1 MGISRWRWYVAM
13 LFIQLAYGISNI
25 LIKISLDKGLNPF
38 VLVVYR
44 HAIAFLLLAPFAYVL
59 ERKQRPAL
67 SLSVMVK
74 ILALSSLGTTLHLN
88 IYYAGLTYT
97 TATVAS
103 ALSNVIPS
111 LTFAMA
117 LLLGM
122 EQVKVGCGRGRAK
135 VLGTM
140 ICVAGSLVFT
150 FWKGGSLF
158 QGHLALQQPL
168 LEISYSANQDGADHD
183 KNRSSIKGS
192 ALILTSYIA
201 WSGWLILQGIVC
213 KVYPARLSLNAWICF
228 FASIQ
233 SSMLALLF
241 ARDPA
246 LWKLKLEWNVELAT
260 IMYCGV
266 VISTLVY
273 YLQTLC
279 ISKKGPVFAAMFS
292 PLLLVIVGAF
302 SSIAFAEQLHLG
314 SLVGALIIILGLYS
328 VLWGKSGDHTALSTT
343 AGAGQKGNA
352 VGIDGTVSTTQ
363 NSSAPH
369 RNQQKSAEY
378 MAVMN

>member
-1 MGISRWRWYVAM
+1 M
-13 LFIQLAYGISNI
+13 LFIQLAYGVSNI

-44 HAIAFLLLAPFAYVL
+44 
-59 ERKQRPAL
+59 
-67 SLSVMVK
+67 
-74 ILALSSLGTTLHLN
+74 
-88 IYYAGLTYT
+88 LTCT

-168 LEISYSANQDGADHD
+168 LDISYSASQGGADHD
-183 KNRSSIKGS
+183 KDRGWIKGS

-201 WSGWLILQGIVC
+201 WSGWLILQV
-213 KVYPARLSLNAWICF
+213 
-228 FASIQ
+228 
-233 SSMLALLF
+233 
-241 ARDPA
+241 
-246 LWKLKLEWNVELAT
+246 
-260 IMYCGV
+260 
-266 VISTLVY
+266 
-273 YLQTLC
+273 
-279 ISKKGPVFAAMFS
+279 
-292 PLLLVIVGAF
+292 
-302 SSIAFAEQLHLG
+302 
-314 SLVGALIIILGLYS
+314 
-328 VLWGKSGDHTALSTT
+328 
-343 AGAGQKGNA
+343 
-352 VGIDGTVSTTQ
+352 
-363 NSSAPH
+363 
-369 RNQQKSAEY
+369 
-378 MAVMN
+378 